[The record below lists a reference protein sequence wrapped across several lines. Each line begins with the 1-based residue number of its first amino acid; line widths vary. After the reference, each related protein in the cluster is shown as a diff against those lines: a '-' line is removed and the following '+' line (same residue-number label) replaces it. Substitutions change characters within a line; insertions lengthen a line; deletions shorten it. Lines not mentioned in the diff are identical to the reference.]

1 MIQLLS
7 IGLCFYFFY
16 LLLLEI
22 FIITDEGSFPPKL
35 GEIRKRF
42 IMGKP
47 PRKFHHTLRI
57 HEPTATSHY
66 CKVPGRLTCVIRP
79 YNANGEKLWQL
90 VVGFKETSESKPTHF
105 CQIPVYADGQIYDV

>member
-7 IGLCFYFFY
+7 LVLCFYFLY
-16 LLLLEI
+16 LLLLEG

-35 GEIRKRF
+35 VEIRKRF

-47 PRKFHHTLRI
+47 PRKFHATLRI

-90 VVGFKETSESKPTHF
+90 VVGFKETAQSKPTHF